1 MSWLTPKMIL
11 LVVAGIVLV
20 GIFSLAQEA
29 NRRWQYR
36 QEVAQLQKKAQGL
49 EAKVIELDN
58 LNTYF
63 RTEEYQEK
71 LAREK
76 LNFRAEGEQV
86 VLVPRDHEE
95 VEVTSQVIESEEKNY
110 SNPELWWRVFFVPD
124 NLS

>member
-1 MSWLTPKMIL
+1 M
-11 LVVAGIVLV
+11 V